1 MFPGLFQS
9 YPLAALCIL
18 IQSGVWYICFSRNH
32 DMVYFAHC
40 KFRKESCRTLYT
52 IIVCALLL
60 FLPAGSMQGPVNSM
74 FSCPYG
80 ILSGGKD
87 RRVRMW
93 THKLEPGVTF
103 DCSNYGYNA
112 NIRSTC
118 LSSDGTSILI
128 GVKSSEIFEVIWKN
142 AILFC
147 AAFVCPSVCLV
158 DLLVD
163 CSIG

>member
-1 MFPGLFQS
+1 
-9 YPLAALCIL
+9 
-18 IQSGVWYICFSRNH
+18 
-32 DMVYFAHC
+32 MVYFAHC

-118 LSSDGTSILI
+118 LSSDGQTKAAQNKIAFFQMTSKI
-128 GVKSSEIFEVIWKN
+128 SEDLTPIRMLV
-142 AILFC
+142 
-147 AAFVCPSVCLV
+147 PSLDRQVLRM
-158 DLLVD
+158 LAL
-163 CSIG
+163 